1 MSPGTIWDS
10 KRHFTFQL
18 ESIVD
23 LTVASQTDNGISA
36 AACGLVPCHVVQPK
50 CGPFACGR
58 QASRASATAR
68 TGCHAQVVGPAHA
81 CGGFNAFLPQT
92 HFDVRCQVDHVLP
105 APPRLRR
112 GRATAS
118 QTPEVH
124 VRRHGSGG
132 QRAHTRESARAR
144 ATQRKREER
153 RGGVMGLFDTQAW
166 QPPAETKTETKS
178 REDEQSTESHTACA
192 RYSPGCNP
200 FPTQRYRL
208 KRTRL
213 AAALR
218 ASAHSS
224 RGNAAGLRRRARA
237 SPVCRCPGT
246 VRRAARKRCNL
257 RRCTSKFPPPSA

>member
-144 ATQRKREER
+144 AQRREREKKD
-153 RGGVMGLFDTQAW
+153 GGALW
-166 QPPAETKTETKS
+166 
-178 REDEQSTESHTACA
+178 
-192 RYSPGCNP
+192 GCL
-200 FPTQRYRL
+200 TH
-208 KRTRL
+208 K
-213 AAALR
+213 
-218 ASAHSS
+218 
-224 RGNAAGLRRRARA
+224 RGNRQQKQKQKQRVAKTSRARRA
-237 SPVCRCPGT
+237 T
-246 VRRAARKRCNL
+246 LHVRVTARVV
-257 RRCTSKFPPPSA
+257 TPFPPSAIG